1 MRTSLWIIGYGN
13 RHRRDDGIGCHI
25 IEALEQNLDL
35 DSAWINTL
43 SLHQLEPELSEDLQT
58 ASEIIFVDA
67 THEISTKGRIWK
79 KILPISDISGISHGI
94 SAGTLLGLTR
104 LLYNRCPPARMVAI
118 QGRDFGFGQKLSRFA
133 ENNAR
138 KAINDISRVIHLRT
152 RKDRL
157 ENSIQPGHR
166 KEKIYG

>member
-1 MRTSLWIIGYGN
+1 MRIDLWIIGYGN
-13 RHRRDDGIGCHI
+13 RHRRDDAIGCHV
-25 IEALEQNLDL
+25 IEALEQNLD
-35 DSAWINTL
+35 SSVSGIHTL

-67 THEISTKGRIWK
+67 THELLAKGRAWK
-79 KILPISDISGISHGI
+79 KILPVSDISGISHGI
-94 SAGTLLGLTR
+94 SASTLLGLTR
-104 LLYNRCPPARMVAI
+104 LLYHRCPPARMVAI

-138 KAINDISRVIHLRT
+138 KAIDDISRVIYLRT
-152 RKDRL
+152 RK
-157 ENSIQPGHR
+157 